1 MLNSESGQQAAH
13 TQTKLEIQLK
23 RRRQVKKPLF
33 RNGNILIF
41 FTPVEIVLKPHE
53 EQQINMRVQINFPRQ
68 LIPEFVTFPS
78 LTKTEIES
86 DISIN
91 EKQMLEVKLFNKS
104 FTNTVRIEKNSGIV
118 ALYFLNDYNVKFK
131 ILNSYL

>member
-1 MLNSESGQQAAH
+1 MLKSETGQQAAH
-13 TQTKLEIQLK
+13 TQTKLEIHLK
-23 RRRQVKKPLF
+23 RRRQVKKYLF
-33 RNGNILIF
+33 KSGNILIF

-53 EQQINMRVQINFPRQ
+53 ERQINMRIQISFPKQ

-86 DISIN
+86 NILIN
-91 EKQMLEVKLFNKS
+91 EKQALEVKLFNKS
-104 FTNTVRIEKNSGIV
+104 FTNTVRVKKNSGIV

-131 ILNSYL
+131 ICNSYI

>member
-1 MLNSESGQQAAH
+1 
-13 TQTKLEIQLK
+13 
-23 RRRQVKKPLF
+23 
-33 RNGNILIF
+33 
-41 FTPVEIVLKPHE
+41 
-53 EQQINMRVQINFPRQ
+53 MRVQINFPQQ
-68 LIPEFVTFPS
+68 LIPEFVTFPT

-104 FTNTVRIEKNSGIV
+104 FTNTVRIKKNSGIV